1 MEVQSRDFDAHTER
15 MTSLTPLLYQSG
27 YITIKGYDEMF
38 DSYQLDIP
46 NDEVELGLMRSLIPY
61 YITLDT
67 LTTNSTI
74 VNIGRALYNNDIDG
88 MMDL

>member
-1 MEVQSRDFDAHTER
+1 MEAQSQDFDAPTEK

-46 NDEVELGLMRSLIPY
+46 NDEVGLGLMRSLIPY
-61 YITLDT
+61 YITPDT

-74 VNIGRALYNNDIDG
+74 VNIGRASYNKDIDG

>member
-1 MEVQSRDFDAHTER
+1 MEAQSQDFDTPTEK
-15 MTSLTPLLYQSG
+15 MTSFTPLLYQSG

-46 NDEVELGLMRSLIPY
+46 NHEVGLGLMRSLIPY
-61 YITLDT
+61 YITPDT

-74 VNIGRALYNNDIDG
+74 VNIDRALYNNDIDR

>member
-1 MEVQSRDFDAHTER
+1 
-15 MTSLTPLLYQSG
+15 
-27 YITIKGYDEMF
+27 MF

>member
-1 MEVQSRDFDAHTER
+1 MACFREGTNCSVYRR
-15 MTSLTPLLYQSG
+15 
-27 YITIKGYDEMF
+27 F

-46 NDEVELGLMRSLIPY
+46 NDEVGLGLMRSLIPY
-61 YITLDT
+61 YITPDT

-74 VNIGRALYNNDIDG
+74 VNIDRALYNNDIDG

>member
-1 MEVQSRDFDAHTER
+1 
-15 MTSLTPLLYQSG
+15 
-27 YITIKGYDEMF
+27 MF

-46 NDEVELGLMRSLIPY
+46 NDEVGLGLMRSLIPY
-61 YITLDT
+61 YITPDT

-74 VNIGRALYNNDIDG
+74 VNIGRASYNKDIDG